1 LVTIEGG
8 ESQSLSKEN
17 ALASGRVEILYAMS
31 RYWLSFPFALLCA
44 VASLMERPQS
54 MALAVAPLFFI
65 AGTAIYSY
73 GLKSQFGAR
82 GAGADPHHW
91 ARRYAILSG
100 IWGTIW
106 GLGAVVWFVPGSFAS
121 QAFLVLAFL
130 GMSAVECVVRALWR
144 PAYLAHATGSL
155 VPLAALLVHEGGTYQ
170 ILSAVLLLSFA
181 GILSYCADR
190 LALVLDE
197 RILPHRDTS
206 GVILRLREEKR
217 AVEAMRDVALAGEQ
231 AKSDLLS
238 NIGHEL
244 RTPLDA
250 ISGMAELLEHSDLEK
265 AQRNHVKVLLEASQG
280 LTTLLDDI
288 IAISQP
294 RGLTLPAPQGG
305 CDIDQSART
314 ITRLFQ
320 PRLWQKRLHLS
331 VNSPAELPHAAV
343 DPQLFRRV
351 LLKLLGN
358 AIKFTERG
366 SIEITLGSTIDA
378 SGSRSVRITVADT
391 GPGIPSEI
399 LTTIF
404 EPFMR
409 DGYASRH
416 KGTGLG
422 LAAAKRL
429 VELASGDIGVESEPG
444 LGTKFWFSLPA
455 LAAYTAEGQD
465 NEEHVTPPSGLSLLT
480 YLPDQTMRSTVEGL
494 LASFG
499 NSVSNADTLWQ
510 AVTMSARGGYA
521 LIVAPAESVD
531 AFAAVPGQR
540 TPILALAVAEDR
552 HPDGADRLLRWPAG
566 SEALFSAIVSITGD
580 GQKRAEGLREQH
592 IDAAIDAKAISDLE
606 KSLGFKTLID
616 ILQSYMHTA
625 DELAVALT
633 ETLDKEDWCK
643 AARLA
648 QDFAGAAGGLGLGT
662 LTSAARL
669 LSQNARDGATHHA
682 LFAAADSVL
691 SEHTRVRQ
699 ALCRLYPDLAA

>member
-1 LVTIEGG
+1 MTIEGG
-8 ESQSLSKEN
+8 ESQSLSKEKT
-17 ALASGRVEILYAMS
+17 LANGRVGILYAMS
-31 RYWLSFPFALLCA
+31 HYWLSLPFALLCA
-44 VASLMERPQS
+44 IASSMERPQS
-54 MALAVAPLFFI
+54 MAFAVAPLFLL

-73 GLKSQFGAR
+73 RLKSQFDRR
-82 GAGADPHHW
+82 GADADPHHW
-91 ARRYAILSG
+91 ARRYTILSS

-106 GLGAVVWFVPGSFAS
+106 GLGAILWFVPGSFAPE
-121 QAFLVLAFL
+121 AFLVTAFI
-130 GMSAVECVVRALWR
+130 GMTAVECIARALWR
-144 PAYLAHATGSL
+144 PAYFAHAAGSL
-155 VPLAALLVHEGGTYQ
+155 VPLAALLVHEGGTLQ

-181 GILSYCADR
+181 GIFSYCAGR
-190 LALVLDE
+190 LTFLFA
-197 RILPHRDTS
+197 RILPRRDAN
-206 GVILRLREEKR
+206 GLILRLNEEKR
-217 AVEAMRDVALAGEQ
+217 AVEAVRDVALAGER

-238 NIGHEL
+238 NISHEL

-314 ITRLFQ
+314 ITRLLQ

-331 VNSPAELPHAAV
+331 VNSPAELPRAAV

-351 LLKLLGN
+351 LLKFVGN

-378 SGSRSVRITVADT
+378 CGRRSVRILVADT
-391 GPGIPSEI
+391 GPGIPNEM

-409 DGYASRH
+409 DGYASRY

-422 LAAAKRL
+422 LAAAKCL
-429 VELASGDIGVESEPG
+429 VESAGGDIGVESEPG

-455 LAAYTAEGQD
+455 VAAYTAEEQD

-480 YLPDQTMRSTVEGL
+480 YLPDPTMRSTVEGL
-494 LASFG
+494 LASYG
-499 NSVSNADTLWQ
+499 NSVSHADTLWQ

-521 LIVAPAESVD
+521 LIVAPVESVD

-580 GQKRAEGLREQH
+580 GQKRAKGLREQH

-625 DELAVALT
+625 DGLAVALT
-633 ETLDKEDWCK
+633 ETLDKEDWSK

-669 LSQNARDGATHHA
+669 LSQNARDGAIHHA
-682 LFAAADSVL
+682 IFAAADNVL